1 MTLLPQ
7 TPKYSEDYLAEHRFL
22 SDSYFCLYFFSVF
35 CFVSGCLLTSEK
47 NSDDVSGLACHH
59 YVFLEHNL
67 AEDSFSEVLASRK
80 N

>member
-1 MTLLPQ
+1 MIVTFDS
-7 TPKYSEDYLAEHRFL
+7 TFL
-22 SDSYFCLYFFSVF
+22 VFFVLFSLR
-35 CFVSGCLLTSEK
+35 LLTDSEK

-67 AEDSFSEVLASRK
+67 AEDSFSEVLASRQ